1 MKYPWGRENLKNLIK
16 KRQRRFNKT
25 MRLVNKNIEQ
35 DSLWRGRFVM
45 RQLDR
50 TISPYE
56 DGSGATIRYKIGM
69 YDKKT
74 NRYAYG
80 FIEDYNLAI
89 FNDYVANRAM
99 NKFIT
104 EIIDVWHNEEPKNDT
119 TDYNNI
125 KLNKN
130 DCILIYDY
138 SVFR

>member
-1 MKYPWGRENLKNLIK
+1 
-16 KRQRRFNKT
+16 

-50 TISPYE
+50 TVSPYE
-56 DGSGATIRYKIGM
+56 DGSGATIRYKIGI

-80 FIEDYNLAI
+80 FIEDHNLPTFI
-89 FNDYVANRAM
+89 YFTVNRAV

-104 EIIDVWHNEEPKNDT
+104 EIIDVWHNEKPKDDKTNYND
-119 TDYNNI
+119 I

-130 DCILIYDY
+130 DYMLIYDY
-138 SVFR
+138 SIFR